1 MTKENEES
9 NQKLKFYHFIILGCL
24 LSSLLIFNS
33 NYVNNE
39 KAEAKLNEEKSKLFD
54 QIISQRYLQQKSNNS
69 TDEICARGSEDLI
82 EYYKTGDL
90 KKIELN
96 DEKIKCEDKDEDYL
110 KALINLI
117 KTFAGDKGKE
127 EESSQEG
134 NDVTSSGPGT
144 GAGDGTTT
152 SGGRRYLEGS
162 MNIDEMQDDLISY
175 GKHLLPILVFFVVAI
190 LCIPGYLLCCCCCC
204 CNCCCC
210 CCCKKPGCKV
220 PCFIFTYFFYALV
233 VAVCFYG
240 LTQSNSIYVGLADTE
255 CSFLKFFD
263 QILDGETKQDLPRWA
278 GISGI
283 DDILEDLHTQIN
295 SMKSGTRNDMN
306 TKIGEVN
313 TTRDNFATYMQGCGN
328 KFFDGSGNYLDAYS
342 ATYNFNLGG
351 KTYDDVYVLDI
362 VRMFGK
368 YDATDK
374 KYLPENSCLDIWEK
388 EYSLV
393 AETADSYMA
402 QANEGFQTILDNK
415 VDDLLKSLNDGRN
428 QLNEIKSSFES
439 IKNDISSMLIDYS
452 GLIDEYGKLGFKAV
466 FGVLALM
473 NIAIAALIL
482 LICLCS
488 GKSCTNCCCCRC
500 ICKLFTHLLWN
511 ILAILMIIVFLFG
524 AIVALIGQV
533 GSDAMSIISFIVS
546 TDNTEN
552 ILLDQLG
559 KSKSYLDRCIN
570 GDGQIAEELG
580 IDANKIKSFDDIK
593 TAEQQIEDT
602 KKQFEENK
610 QFVTYNIYLNKLLT
624 RVDLTDYDLILMPHD
639 ATFDPNNLQSLVNSL
654 NFSYILTSMNE
665 AIRLDNDPNNPHN
678 EKWGKDGDTSLTC
691 GVSHTDAIIFHPQI
705 CKPSDRGWISDLA
718 NDDIKNMA
726 RIISDTITFIDK
738 AKEDTTSTTI
748 PPSNYFKV
756 LNDLKV
762 EYEHYLDKYIETLE
776 FFNSTIKKI
785 TGKLNEYSSEDQ
797 TFSFVQCNF
806 VGTNLKIIL
815 KYLKIA
821 LGKDIYTVG
830 ICFLIVGCSLILSI
844 SSTILLIVVINT
856 DIDKNKKDLKKAEGL
871 SHYVQNSEGRV
882 IRYAQY

>member
-33 NYVNNE
+33 NYVNNQ
-39 KAEAKLNEEKSKLFD
+39 KAEAKLNEEKSQLFD
-54 QIISQRYLQQKSNNS
+54 QIMSQRYLQQKSNNS

-134 NDVTSSGPGT
+134 NDVTSPEPGT
-144 GAGDGTTT
+144 GAGDG
-152 SGGRRYLEGS
+152 SADPGGRRYLEGS

-175 GKHLLPILVFFVVAI
+175 GKHLLPILVFFVIAI

-220 PCFIFTYFFYALV
+220 PCFIFTYILYALV

-240 LTQSNSIYVGLADTE
+240 LTQSNSIYAGLADTE

-665 AIRLDNDPNNPHN
+665 AIQFDTDTHNPHN

-691 GVSHTDAIIFHPQI
+691 DDPASHTEEYIFHPQY
-705 CKPSDRGWISDLA
+705 CKPSERGWISDIT
-718 NDDIKNMA
+718 NNDIKNMA
-726 RIISDTITFIDK
+726 RIISDTITFIDN
-738 AKEDTTSTTI
+738 AKEVAS
-748 PPSNYFKV
+748 PSNYNYFKV
-756 LNDLKV
+756 LNDLKGQ
-762 EYEHYLDKYIETLE
+762 YEIYLNKYIETLE